1 MFSKMTHSYAL
12 FLAPKMLILISIMP
26 DDIIRVRVYE
36 KPHFGLHITC
46 EENPQLGP
54 EIPEC
59 NVIGLFIHLLKTKN

>member
-1 MFSKMTHSYAL
+1 
-12 FLAPKMLILISIMP
+12 MP

-46 EENPQLGP
+46 EENARLGP

-59 NVIGLFIHLLKTKN
+59 NVIGLFIHLF